1 MPTLVKLAVLTVA
14 LCGVSFG
21 QCSSVTGG
29 VACYLDPDVSS
40 GTHVGTPTN
49 PWQTLNWTTINS
61 ALASGNVTVYFSAA
75 NATHTANQVY
85 TTGISISRSDLSA
98 NRLTL
103 DGISFYNNNDSSP
116 PAVWPTNF
124 IAVPC
129 TWKNGAT
136 CSWFGQFEAQ
146 IGVAGTGLASPFDS
160 NTGNGCPNNRF
171 NVTLHGFRLYGAAP
185 NQIVNGAY
193 IQGFV
198 AEYNELS
205 RVPGANGGPGMIVGP
220 GNNSIACGP
229 VDNVTVQYNK
239 IHDTY
244 GECIYVGATSSDP
257 PGFPLTGSCT
267 STNCPSGDNYL
278 IQDNLIQS
286 CGSAGGQGDGT
297 DVKDGHTNLHII
309 DNVYQ
314 TTLGETPGS
323 SDGQGI
329 LFESGSSTASPA
341 VPIAE
346 GNYIEAPGHQCIAQ
360 YSSWNNSAGRGTF
373 LAVNNVCVNINSGV
387 GSNVAFHWWAPT
399 ILSGTTPPAWTGS
412 QWYNNTAYLVG
423 LSTGDATF
431 SMDSGGSG
439 NGTNPSNSAII
450 ENNITND
457 TKTNITAASGIIQLH
472 DYNDCFNAT
481 SCLAGETHGITTDP
495 KFVSTTPPYV
505 DSNFDLQSSSGAKGA
520 GKNLSSLG
528 ITLLDSDYYGTAR
541 SSSLA
546 WDMGFYAF
554 PLSNPPAANPT
565 CTPPGGTFTVP
576 QPVSC
581 SDTSPGSVMCSTQ
594 DGTTPAT
601 NGTTGCNNGTK
612 YTTTFTIG
620 TTTTL
625 KIIAG
630 GTGYS
635 DSGVVTYLF
644 TISASV
650 PAMPIIWVDNLELSC
665 LSTATCYNGANGKSP
680 ALTVPYT
687 APTYILTLTAGGGSW
702 SPSAPCGL
710 GTTNYTNTKAGMQS
724 AVTDTEACRRT
735 NGVGF
740 IVAYPPGTYSSTA
753 GILIPQSNTVVA
765 TTPII
770 LRSTM
775 DSVLAGLPEPV
786 CDGGVQDN
794 IPTSLNIRIS
804 NPDCT
809 GQNMY
814 YELAPSNSSGVISGI
829 TTLSANTT
837 ILSAVTLSGSPQLVP
852 LANGYVSPGNSYIVD
867 SGGSQETVVG
877 VSGVNQVGLYGVFTK
892 NHAAGATVTYDVGNF
907 TLANG
912 KSTNTSAYNYLQYMG
927 QLSCTAVACLPLEFC
942 SSNPGQSPACSGGVI
957 GPDHWEFDDL
967 AISECPGPVSGCV
980 GAANSQ
986 FIIKT
991 GFTGSAV
998 STNSFGSHIHFR
1010 RIWCHGDW
1018 TSLQVGTNAIADCFD
1033 IEGIQYFSIVG
1044 SKTSQGLWPGSEG
1057 HSGIIQA
1064 ITGKIVNNV
1073 FDCCSSGMFAGGF
1086 SNAPFVG
1093 YVPFQDI
1100 QYGRNL
1106 FTFPYTWLGFQY
1118 PDPQGSGAIPNSN
1131 PYYGGA
1137 NTPWIVGPTMVTT
1150 NGTAVTWSS
1159 GDSFHDS
1166 TSTWPNNKV
1175 TINGVNYNI
1184 LSLGTGTWSGT
1195 CISAPP
1201 GTCPTTLTLKTS
1213 AGVQASP
1220 VTFTMSQPNIVRKNS
1235 DEKKEEERVAKYGNT
1250 YENVDNSGGQRGIC
1264 TSNGIRNASGAE
1276 AANSNTLAQNY
1287 FATINDMYEVGSI
1300 CRNTCAGRS
1309 FDARSAGVGSGNG
1322 STFGM
1327 TRVSETDILDYNIS
1341 FSNPGCP
1348 SGNGFDMQTTS
1359 GGESWSGNIACNAG
1373 AQTCSFGSTGTV
1385 FAMDPVSTQTG
1396 AITATAVASNVLTV
1410 TAANQFQAG
1419 QTISFSG
1426 LTNPSDTFLNSITV
1440 LVIPSGLSTSQFKA
1454 NVVNANYSVSD
1465 TGTATADSIPVGQT
1479 SALTNTCLGVACGL
1493 AANLLQVNATNNFI
1507 VGEVLA
1513 LGGFTGASSA
1523 SLLNNQGVTVTAA
1536 TSSSFQAT
1544 GITGSYNTETEATGF
1559 ANGPVGYQVLGMR
1572 TADPVFVQGCV
1583 TSGINM
1589 PTQVIGSHTVASGI
1603 APGATAG
1610 NAPWTGSWTA
1620 SNVQITWPWTTAQ
1633 GNTGQSDTTGNCVIQ
1648 NIQSNPQNFSI
1659 THATEITD
1667 AVETLGV
1674 GPGFNSNTPTSGGP
1688 PFAKNALI
1696 RDNIMLSNATSPAA
1710 WYNNALTAS
1719 EGTKTENFN
1728 YDVTSMSAYKDLWS
1742 GRTNTN
1748 YTEYGSNPFY
1758 PDPNGCTATGNPA
1771 VGGCNPPISTGMYF
1785 PAQTCAAIGFFY
1797 PGCSSS
1803 VPLNAPDYHYYALTA
1818 LSPYH
1823 NQASDGTDLGAI
1835 ISVIDAMQT
1844 VNLYVPPYP
1853 GGSPG
1858 PFPDTNNVQQTIAPA
1873 GAIFAGKGPLRVFE
1887 NGGSE

>member
-1 MPTLVKLAVLTVA
+1 MVKRLIAVLLLCMSAFATNYTVKA
-14 LCGVSFG
+14 AGGGNFTTISACMTQMSTNGTGVADTCTVFAGTYNESPTVPAGSVGIYKTVTVNGSDIVSVLGFTNSSHTKLIGNCPDPATPTTAACGFFISNPSSPATACVSMANGTTDVYIRANTLYACGGIGQPYPTQVSF
-21 QCSSVTGG
+21 
-29 VACYLDPDVSS
+29 
-40 GTHVGTPTN
+40 
-49 PWQTLNWTTINS
+49 I
-61 ALASGNVTVYFSAA
+61 
-75 NATHTANQVY
+75 
-85 TTGISISRSDLSA
+85 
-98 NRLTL
+98 
-103 DGISFYNNNDSSP
+103 
-116 PAVWPTNF
+116 
-124 IAVPC
+124 
-129 TWKNGAT
+129 
-136 CSWFGQFEAQ
+136 
-146 IGVAGTGLASPFDS
+146 
-160 NTGNGCPNNRF
+160 
-171 NVTLHGFRLYGAAP
+171 
-185 NQIVNGAY
+185 Y
-193 IQGFV
+193 IQGNTESYTNTTV
-198 AEYNELS
+198 
-205 RVPGANGGPGMIVGP
+205 GG
-220 GNNSIACGP
+220 
-229 VDNVTVQYNK
+229 VT
-239 IHDTY
+239 T
-244 GECIYVGATSSDP
+244 T
-257 PGFPLTGSCT
+257 
-267 STNCPSGDNYL
+267 CPSGTGVGNSL
-278 IQDNLIQS
+278 NLYGNHFLVENNDFSHYTLSLNWNSQNAIVRNNTFHDQIEINNS
-286 CGSAGGQGDGT
+286 GNCHSDTFFSDPGG
-297 DVKDGHTNLHII
+297 TNLVNNMA
-309 DNVYQ
+309 NVYEGNTQ
-314 TTLGETPGS
+314 YNGVGPNAKGPLLQAPACSGCNIAIIRFNITNRIG
-323 SDGQGI
+323 
-329 LFESGSSTASPA
+329 SGSTT
-341 VPIAE
+341 
-346 GNYIEAPGHQCIAQ
+346 NDQNWQ
-360 YSSWNNSAGRGTF
+360 
-373 LAVNNVCVNINSGV
+373 NVKV
-387 GSNVAFHWWAPT
+387 
-399 ILSGTTPPAWTGS
+399 
-412 QWYNNTAYLVG
+412 YNNTTADANSDAGTTG
-423 LSTGDATF
+423 LETDNSQ
-431 SMDSGGSG
+431 DS
-439 NGTNPSNSAII
+439 NPPTPAILNQI
-450 ENNITND
+450 YYYSR
-457 TKTNITAASGIIQLH
+457 SGIV
-472 DYNDCFNAT
+472 DVSPGTCGNAN
-481 SCLAGETHGITTDP
+481 SCNFGHNLAFCVAGCGTIYGHVYQSGLFTADPGNQVADP
-495 KFVSTTPPYV
+495 KFVNYIAPANP
-505 DSNFDLQSSSGAKGA
+505 SNNYHLQSGSPAIAAGTFLTTANGA
-520 GKNLSSLG
+520 GSTSTSLVVADPTYFQDG
-528 ITLLDSDYYGTAR
+528 YGLTNAFSAVSGDCIAITTVTKIVCVTAVNYVTKTLTLASAISWSNGDHVWLYSKSDGVVVLTGTAPDLGALPFG
-541 SSSLA
+541 S
-546 WDMGFYAF
+546 
-554 PLSNPPAANPT
+554 SNPQAATPT

-576 QPVSC
+576 QSVSC
-581 SDTSPGSVMCSTQ
+581 SDTSPGAIMCATQ

-601 NGTTGCNNGTK
+601 NGATGCANGTK
-612 YTTTFTIG
+612 YTTTFTLSV
-620 TTTTL
+620 TTTL

-630 GTGYS
+630 GTGYT
-635 DSGVVTYLF
+635 DSAVQSYLF
-644 TISASV
+644 TIVANV
-650 PAMPIIWVDNLELSC
+650 PAMPVIWVDNLELSC
-665 LSTATCYNGANGKSP
+665 LPIATCYNGANGKSP

-687 APTYILTLTAGGGSW
+687 APTYILTLAAGGGSW

-710 GTTNYTNTKAGMQS
+710 GVVNYTNDKTGMQN
-724 AVTDTEACRRT
+724 AINDTESCRFT

-740 IVAYPPGTYSSTA
+740 IIAYPPGAYSSTA
-753 GILIPQSNTVVA
+753 GILIPQHNTVAA

-852 LANGYVSPGNSYIVD
+852 LANGYVSPGNSYVVD

-942 SSNPGQSPACSGGVI
+942 SANPGQSPACTGGVI

-1137 NTPWIVGPTMVTT
+1137 NTPWIVAPTMVNVSGTT
-1150 NGTAVTWSS
+1150 VTWAS

-1166 TSTWPNNKV
+1166 TSTWPNNTITMAGV
-1175 TINGVNYNI
+1175 TCSTMPCKI
-1184 LSLGTGTWSGT
+1184 LSMGSGTWSGT

-1201 GTCPTTLTLKTS
+1201 GTCPTTLTMKT
-1213 AGVQASP
+1213 AALAP
-1220 VTFTMSQPNIVRKNS
+1220 VSGTTFTMSQPNIVRKNS

-1309 FDARSAGVGSGNG
+1309 FDARSAGFGSGNG

-1373 AQTCSFGSTGTV
+1373 AQTCSFGTTGTV
-1385 FAMDPVSTQTG
+1385 FAMDPPSTQTG

-1659 THATEITD
+1659 THATEIT
-1667 AVETLGV
+1667 V
-1674 GPGFNSNTPTSGGP
+1674 FN
-1688 PFAKNALI
+1688 ARL
-1696 RDNIMLSNATSPAA
+1696 R
-1710 WYNNALTAS
+1710 
-1719 EGTKTENFN
+1719 
-1728 YDVTSMSAYKDLWS
+1728 LW
-1742 GRTNTN
+1742 
-1748 YTEYGSNPFY
+1748 
-1758 PDPNGCTATGNPA
+1758 A
-1771 VGGCNPPISTGMYF
+1771 
-1785 PAQTCAAIGFFY
+1785 
-1797 PGCSSS
+1797 
-1803 VPLNAPDYHYYALTA
+1803 
-1818 LSPYH
+1818 
-1823 NQASDGTDLGAI
+1823 
-1835 ISVIDAMQT
+1835 
-1844 VNLYVPPYP
+1844 
-1853 GGSPG
+1853 
-1858 PFPDTNNVQQTIAPA
+1858 
-1873 GAIFAGKGPLRVFE
+1873 
-1887 NGGSE
+1887 